1 MVNYPKYY
9 YWAHVVS
16 VLLVG
21 NVPGCRQIFQRWM
34 EWQPDEQAWLT
45 YIKFEMRY
53 KEVDEARKIYEQFI
67 IVHPEVRVLFF
78 VVLDY

>member
-1 MVNYPKYY
+1 
-9 YWAHVVS
+9 
-16 VLLVG
+16 
-21 NVPGCRQIFQRWM
+21 M

-67 IVHPEVRVLFF
+67 IVHPEVSYECKSVERFYL
-78 VVLDY
+78 LSSLL